1 MKERLISSYKK
12 LRATNILSNFFNL
25 SSIQVSN
32 LLLLFVTI
40 RIITGSVGLQGF
52 GMIMVAYR
60 FSILA
65 GTVINY
71 GTGQSGIRDTA
82 YNLTDIKKLN
92 EVFCNTLLIR
102 TLIFLLFSIGL
113 FVLYWFHIPAYF
125 FILLSAPIVLA
136 EVFNPLCFFIG
147 AEKIKLF
154 NIYNLVANVVAIIAI
169 LLFIKSPNE
178 AGWVNFILGMSNV
191 ITYLGLLIYISGYFK
206 LKFLA
211 PRKAEVFKISK
222 NNFYLTVNNVSANL
236 QQSIIIFALGWGGSG
251 LLGAYSL
258 CDRVIS
264 QCRNLINIIANAFYP
279 RAVHLYKESVELW
292 AVYRRKT
299 KYLLAG
305 VFFAGA
311 IIIFILADFIVFTLS
326 KQHDANSIL
335 LLRVMAFVPVI
346 SALNVINM
354 LDLLLKNNTVYL
366 FRISSIL
373 FLVAVVLA
381 FLLSASNNYLFI
393 GAFTLVVESCALI
406 LSEYLI
412 KKPAINHD

>member
-1 MKERLISSYKK
+1 MKQRLIGSYKK
-12 LRATNILSNFFNL
+12 LRATNVLSNFFNL
-25 SSIQVSN
+25 SSIQISN
-32 LLLLFVTI
+32 LLLLFITI
-40 RIITGSVGLQGF
+40 RIITGSVGLVGF

-71 GTGQSGIRDTA
+71 GTGQSGVRDTA
-82 YNLTDIKKLN
+82 YNLTDIKKLS
-92 EVFCNTLLIR
+92 EVFYNTILIR
-102 TLIFLLFSIGL
+102 TLIFVLFSIGL
-113 FVLYWFHIPAYF
+113 FVLYWFHIPSYL

-154 NIYNLVANVVAIIAI
+154 NICNLVANFAAIIAI

-178 AGWVNFILGMSNV
+178 AGWVNFILGMGNV
-191 ITYLGLLIYISGYFK
+191 ITYLGLLIYISAHFK
-206 LKFLA
+206 LKFLM
-211 PRKAEVFKISK
+211 PRKAEIFKISK
-222 NNFYLTVNNVSANL
+222 NNFYLTINNVSANL
-236 QQSIIIFALGWGGSG
+236 QQSVIIFALGWGGSE

-264 QCRNLINIIANAFYP
+264 QCRNLINTIANAFYP
-279 RAVHLYKESVELW
+279 KAVHLYKESLELW
-292 AVYRRKT
+292 VIYRRKT

-305 VFFAGA
+305 LFFAGA
-311 IIIFILADFIVFTLS
+311 IAIFILADFIVFTLS

-373 FLVAVVLA
+373 FVVAVGMA
-381 FLLSASNNYLFI
+381 FLLSGSNNYLFI
-393 GAFTLVVESCALI
+393 GAFTLIVEICALI

-412 KKPAINHD
+412 KKPAINND

>member
-1 MKERLISSYKK
+1 MKQRLIGSYKK
-12 LRATNILSNFFNL
+12 LRATNVLSNFFNL
-25 SSIQVSN
+25 SSIQLSN
-32 LLLLFVTI
+32 LLLLFITI
-40 RIITGSVGLQGF
+40 RIITGSVGLEGF

-60 FSILA
+60 FSILT

-71 GTGQSGIRDTA
+71 GTGQSGVRDTA
-82 YNLTDIKKLN
+82 YNITDIKKLSA
-92 EVFCNTLLIR
+92 VFCNTLFIR
-102 TLIFLLFSIGL
+102 TLIFVFFSIGL
-113 FVLYWFHIPAYF
+113 FVLYWFHISSYF

-191 ITYLGLLIYISGYFK
+191 ITYLGLLIYISVHFK
-206 LKFLA
+206 LKFLL
-211 PRKAEVFKISK
+211 PRKAEILKISK
-222 NNFYLTVNNVSANL
+222 NNFYLTINNVSANL
-236 QQSIIIFALGWGGSG
+236 QQSIIIFALGWGGSD

-258 CDRVIS
+258 CDRVVS
-264 QCRNLINIIANAFYP
+264 QCRNLINTIANAFYP
-279 RAVHLYKESVELW
+279 KAVHLYKESLELW
-292 AVYRRKT
+292 TVYRRKT

-305 VFFAGA
+305 LFFAGA
-311 IIIFILADFIVFTLS
+311 MVIFILADFIVFTLS

-335 LLRVMAFVPVI
+335 LLRVMAFVPVV

-354 LDLLLKNNTVYL
+354 LDLLLKNNTIYL

-373 FLVAVVLA
+373 FVVAVGMA

-393 GAFTLVVESCALI
+393 GAFTLIVEICALV

-412 KKPAINHD
+412 KKPAINND

>member
-1 MKERLISSYKK
+1 MKQRLIGSYKK

-25 SSIQVSN
+25 SSIQISN
-32 LLLLFVTI
+32 LLLLFITI
-40 RIITGSVGLQGF
+40 RIITGSVGLEGF

-71 GTGQSGIRDTA
+71 GTGQSGVRDTA
-82 YNLTDIKKLN
+82 YNLTDIKKLS

-102 TLIFLLFSIGL
+102 ALIFVLFLFGLL
-113 FVLYWFHIPAYF
+113 VLYWFHIPCYF

-147 AEKIKLF
+147 AEKIRLF
-154 NIYNLVANVVAIIAI
+154 NIYNLVANIVAIIAI
-169 LLFIKSPNE
+169 LFFIKSPNE

-191 ITYLGLLIYISGYFK
+191 ITYLGLLIYISVHFK
-206 LKFLA
+206 LKFLV
-211 PRKAEVFKISK
+211 PGKAEILKIGK
-222 NNFYLTVNNVSANL
+222 NNFYLTINNVSANL
-236 QQSIIIFALGWGGSG
+236 QQSVIIFALSWGGSG

-264 QCRNLINIIANAFYP
+264 QCRNLINTIANAFYP
-279 RAVHLYKESVELW
+279 KAVHLYKESLELW
-292 AVYRRKT
+292 TVYRRKT

-305 VFFAGA
+305 LFFAGA
-311 IIIFILADFIVFTLS
+311 IVIFILADFIVFTLS
-326 KQHDANSIL
+326 EQHDANSIL

-354 LDLLLKNNTVYL
+354 LDLLLKNNSVYL

-373 FLVAVVLA
+373 FVVAVGMA
-381 FLLSASNNYLFI
+381 FLLSGSNNYLFI
-393 GAFTLVVESCALI
+393 GAFTLIVEICALV

-412 KKPAINHD
+412 KKPAIHND